1 MLRECPGEPTFCRR
15 TFGGLK
21 RTPPAFAALPRARVD
36 EDAAI
41 SRCWSPVA
49 GDPGGTGKCLLSTAV
64 AGGPCR
70 SQRSRAERVYSMDF
84 SDFFWLLVWSFFF
97 VAYLMVLFQVIGD
110 LFRDQE
116 LSGWAKAAWVVAL
129 IVVRLLSLLVYL
141 IARGRG
147 MGRRQEAVIRQA
159 QSDTEQ
165 YIKSVAA
172 QASPVDQVTSA
183 KALFDEGP
191 ISEPEYER
199 LKAKALA

>member
-1 MLRECPGEPTFCRR
+1 
-15 TFGGLK
+15 
-21 RTPPAFAALPRARVD
+21 
-36 EDAAI
+36 
-41 SRCWSPVA
+41 
-49 GDPGGTGKCLLSTAV
+49 
-64 AGGPCR
+64 
-70 SQRSRAERVYSMDF
+70 MDF

-129 IVVRLLSLLVYL
+129 IVVPFLSLLVYL

-183 KALFDEGP
+183 KALLDEGT
-191 ISEPEYER
+191 ISQPEYER

>member
-1 MLRECPGEPTFCRR
+1 
-15 TFGGLK
+15 
-21 RTPPAFAALPRARVD
+21 
-36 EDAAI
+36 
-41 SRCWSPVA
+41 
-49 GDPGGTGKCLLSTAV
+49 
-64 AGGPCR
+64 
-70 SQRSRAERVYSMDF
+70 MDF

-129 IVVRLLSLLVYL
+129 IVVPFLSLLVYL

-172 QASPVDQVTSA
+172 QASPVEQVTSA
-183 KALFDEGP
+183 KALLDEGT
-191 ISEPEYER
+191 ISQPEYER